1 MKSLRFKKLWLVSE
15 ASRAARSIEFNP
27 KMTLLVGKNQT
38 GKSTL
43 VKHIFKTLGCE
54 TKGKSDRWDSLA
66 VSVLR
71 FELDGKDFFA
81 YRRANVFA
89 LKSESTGTIK
99 VTTKYS
105 EWSEILA
112 QLFDFRLMLPTHQ
125 ETLAQ
130 ATPPYLFLPFYFDQD
145 GSWQKQWNSFDKL
158 AQFSAWQKPLTSYV
172 TGQRPNGYYLAKFE
186 ESKARAEV
194 SKLSQEFGVVKAALT
209 RVKKSLPRVTIRL
222 DTGAFKQ
229 EITDLLRNS
238 TQLKQEQESLRSKA
252 FEQASAKESLS
263 TQIAMAKDALRD
275 LEGDLKYLTE
285 SKVEPTLLC
294 PTCGTS
300 HENGFPVRLELV
312 DDAVTL
318 RKIIS
323 ELEAER
329 QKVDETLAGIQGK
342 LSRVKLKALEIEKT
356 LQIKKGAL
364 RLQDVVDSQ
373 SSEVIRSVFAK
384 DMDSLKKQLT
394 VHEGSAAELKEKV
407 AKFDLPE
414 RTKEINGFYAERIGF
429 FASELGVQDLRDDV
443 KNKPDATITASGS
456 ALPRSLLA
464 YQFAVLHT
472 AKEKGDAKL
481 FPVVVDSPNQQGQDA
496 EHLSQML
503 NFIVKRTP
511 VGQQL
516 ILAVEESPAGLVFE
530 GTTIEL
536 STPYGLLEPDQY
548 DPIAAE
554 LQSLISAVAEGVDAR
569 LANQR
574 LEISL
579 EGNTLSGLAM

>member
-27 KMTLLVGKNQT
+27 KVTLLVGKNHT

-66 VSVLR
+66 ISVLG
-71 FELDGKDFFA
+71 FELDGIDYVV

-89 LKSESTGTIK
+89 LKNESTGTIK

-105 EWSEILA
+105 EWSDMLA
-112 QLFDFRLMLPTHQ
+112 NLFDFRLMLPTHQ
-125 ETLAQ
+125 ETLSQ
-130 ATPPYLFLPFYFDQD
+130 ATPPFLFLPFYFDQD
-145 GSWQKQWNSFDKL
+145 GSWQKQWNSFEKL
-158 AQFSAWQKPLTSYV
+158 SQFSGWSKPLTSYV
-172 TGQRPNGYYLAKFE
+172 TGQRPNGYYLAKFDE
-186 ESKARAEV
+186 TKAKAEASKV
-194 SKLSQEFGVVKAALT
+194 SHELGVVQAALA
-209 RVKKSLPRVTIRL
+209 RVKKALPRVSIRM
-222 DTGAFKQ
+222 DAGAFKQ
-229 EITDLLRNS
+229 EIADLLRNS

-252 FEQASAKESLS
+252 FELATVKESLS

-294 PTCGTS
+294 PTCGTT
-300 HENGFPVRLELV
+300 HENGFPIRLELV
-312 DDAVTL
+312 DDAATL
-318 RKIIS
+318 RKIVS
-323 ELEAER
+323 ELESER
-329 QKVDETLAGIQGK
+329 QKVDESLAGIQGK
-342 LSRVKLKALEIEKT
+342 LNRVKLKSVEIEKT
-356 LQIKKGAL
+356 LQVKKGAL

-373 SSEVIRSVFAK
+373 SAEVVRGAFTK
-384 DMDSLKKQLT
+384 DMDYLKKQLAK
-394 VHEGSAAELKEKV
+394 HEELSTDLKDKV
-407 AKFDLPE
+407 AKFDIPE
-414 RTKEINGFYAERIGF
+414 RTKEINAFYGERIEL
-429 FASELGVQDLRDDV
+429 FASELGVQDLREDV
-443 KNKPDATITASGS
+443 KKKPDANITASGS

-472 AKEKGDAKL
+472 AKEKGDAKI
-481 FPVVVDSPNQQGQDA
+481 FPLVVDSPNQQGQDA

-516 ILAVEESPAGLVFE
+516 ILAVEERPQGLTFD

-536 STPYGLLEPDQY
+536 TTPYGLLDAALY
-548 DPIAAE
+548 DGISNE
-554 LQSLISAVAEGVDAR
+554 LQSLVIAVAEGIDIR

-574 LEISL
+574 IEVGQDTS
-579 EGNTLSGLAM
+579 E

>member
-27 KMTLLVGKNQT
+27 KMTLLVGKNHT

-54 TKGKSDRWDSLA
+54 TKGKTDRWDSLA
-66 VSVLR
+66 ISVLR
-71 FELDGKDFFA
+71 FDLDGVDYVA

-89 LKSESTGTIK
+89 LKNEATGAMK
-99 VTTKYS
+99 VTTKS
-105 EWSEILA
+105 GEWSEILA
-112 QLFDFRLMLPTHQ
+112 HLFDFRLMLPTHQ

-130 ATPPYLFLPFYFDQD
+130 ATPPFLFLPFYFDQD

-158 AQFSAWQKPLTSYV
+158 TQFSAWQKPLTSYV

-186 ESKARAEV
+186 ETKARTEASKV
-194 SKLSQEFGVVKAALT
+194 SHELGVVQAALV
-209 RVKKSLPRVTIRL
+209 RVKKALPRVTVRM
-222 DTGAFKQ
+222 DAGAFKQ
-229 EITDLLRNS
+229 EIADLLRNS

-252 FEQASAKESLS
+252 FELASVKESLS

-285 SKVEPTLLC
+285 SKVDPTLLC
-294 PTCGTS
+294 PTCGTT
-300 HENGFPVRLELV
+300 HENGFPIRLELV

-318 RKIIS
+318 RKIAA
-323 ELEAER
+323 ELESER
-329 QKVDETLAGIQGK
+329 QKVDESLAGIQGK
-342 LSRVKLKALEIEKT
+342 LNRVKLKSLEIEKT
-356 LQIKKGAL
+356 LQVKKGAL

-373 SSEVIRSVFAK
+373 SSEVVHGAFTK
-384 DMDSLKKQLT
+384 DLDSLKKQLAKY
-394 VHEGSAAELKEKV
+394 EELSADLKSKA
-407 AKFDLPE
+407 AKFDVPE
-414 RTKEINGFYAERIGF
+414 RTKEINGFYAERIEL

-443 KNKPDATITASGS
+443 KKKPDAGITASGS

-472 AKEKGDAKL
+472 AKEKGDAKI

-511 VGQQL
+511 AGQQL
-516 ILAVEESPAGLVFE
+516 ILAVEERPEGLTFD
-530 GTTIEL
+530 GTAIEL
-536 STPYGLLEPDQY
+536 TTPYGLLDASLY
-548 DPIAAE
+548 DAISGE
-554 LQSLISAVAEGVDAR
+554 LQSLVDAVAEGVNVR

-574 LEISL
+574 LEVVQDTS
-579 EGNTLSGLAM
+579 E

>member
-27 KMTLLVGKNQT
+27 KVTLLVGKNHT

-66 VSVLR
+66 ISVLC
-71 FELDGKDFFA
+71 FELDGIDYLV

-89 LKSESTGTIK
+89 LKNESTGTIK

-105 EWSEILA
+105 EWSEMLA
-112 QLFDFRLMLPTHQ
+112 NLFDFRLMLPTHQ
-125 ETLAQ
+125 ETLSQ
-130 ATPPYLFLPFYFDQD
+130 ATPPFLFLPFYFDQD

-158 AQFSAWQKPLTSYV
+158 TQFSGWSKPLTSYV
-172 TGQRPNGYYLAKFE
+172 TGQRPNGYYLAKFDE
-186 ESKARAEV
+186 TKAKAEASKV
-194 SKLSQEFGVVKAALT
+194 SHELGVVQAALA
-209 RVKKSLPRVTIRL
+209 RVKKALPRVSIRM
-222 DTGAFKQ
+222 DVGAFKQ
-229 EITDLLRNS
+229 EIADLLRNS

-252 FEQASAKESLS
+252 FELATVKESLS

-275 LEGDLKYLTE
+275 LEGDLRYLTE

-294 PTCGTS
+294 PTCGTT
-300 HENGFPVRLELV
+300 HENGFPIRLELV
-312 DDAVTL
+312 DDAATL
-318 RKIIS
+318 RKIVS
-323 ELEAER
+323 ELESER
-329 QKVDETLAGIQGK
+329 QKVDESLAGIQGK
-342 LSRVKLKALEIEKT
+342 LNRVKLKSVEIEKT
-356 LQIKKGAL
+356 LQVKKGAL

-373 SSEVIRSVFAK
+373 SAEVVRGAFTK
-384 DMDSLKKQLT
+384 DMDYLKKRLAK
-394 VHEGSAAELKEKV
+394 HEELSADLKDKV
-407 AKFDLPE
+407 AKFDIPE
-414 RTKEINGFYAERIGF
+414 RTKEINAFYAERIEL
-429 FASELGVQDLRDDV
+429 FASELGVQDLREDV
-443 KNKPDATITASGS
+443 KKKPDANITASGS

-472 AKEKGDAKL
+472 AKEKGDAKI
-481 FPVVVDSPNQQGQDA
+481 FPLVVDSPNQQGQDA

-516 ILAVEESPAGLVFE
+516 ILAVEERPQGLTFD

-536 STPYGLLEPDQY
+536 TTPYGLLDAALY
-548 DPIAAE
+548 DGISNE
-554 LQSLISAVAEGVDAR
+554 LQSLVTAVAEGIDIR

-574 LEISL
+574 IEVGPDTS
-579 EGNTLSGLAM
+579 E

>member
-27 KMTLLVGKNQT
+27 KMTLLVGKNHT

-66 VSVLR
+66 ISVLR
-71 FELDGKDFFA
+71 FELDGTDYSA

-89 LKSESTGTIK
+89 LRNESTGLIK

-105 EWSEILA
+105 EWSEIMA
-112 QLFDFRLMLPTHQ
+112 NIFDFQLMLPTHQ

-158 AQFSAWQKPLTSYV
+158 TQFSSWQKPLTSYV

-186 ESKARAEV
+186 ESKAKAEV
-194 SKLSQEFGVVKAALT
+194 KQLSHELGVVQAALT
-209 RVKKSLPRVTIRL
+209 RVKKSLPRTNLRL
-222 DTGAFKQ
+222 DTKAFKQ
-229 EITDLLRNS
+229 ELADLLRNS
-238 TQLKQEQESLRSKA
+238 TQLKHEQEALRSKS
-252 FEQASAKESLS
+252 FELATTKESLS

-275 LEGDLKYLTE
+275 IEGDVKYLTE
-285 SKVEPTLLC
+285 SKTEPTLLC
-294 PTCGTS
+294 PTCGTT
-300 HENGFPVRLELV
+300 HENGFPVRLELI

-323 ELEAER
+323 ELESER

-342 LSRVKLKALEIEKT
+342 LSRVKKKTHEIEKT
-356 LQIKKGAL
+356 LQTKKGTL

-373 SSEVIRSVFAK
+373 SIEVIRGAFAK
-384 DMDSLKKQLT
+384 DMDSLKEQLAIQDES
-394 VHEGSAAELKEKV
+394 VAEMKEKV
-407 AKFDLPE
+407 AKFDQPE
-414 RTKEINGFYAERIGF
+414 RTKEINGFYAERIELF
-429 FASELGVQDLRDDV
+429 TSELGVQDLRDDV
-443 KNKPDATITASGS
+443 KKKPDATITVSGS

-496 EHLSQML
+496 DHLSQML
-503 NFIVKRTP
+503 NFIVNRTP
-511 VGQQL
+511 PDQQL
-516 ILAVEESPAGLVFE
+516 ILAVEERPAGLSIE
-530 GTTIEL
+530 GAIIEL
-536 STPYGLLEPDQY
+536 GTPYGLLEAEQY
-548 DPIAAE
+548 DTVAAE
-554 LQSLISAVAEGVDAR
+554 LQSLISEIAEGIDVR

-574 LEISL
+574 LGVSQETS
-579 EGNTLSGLAM
+579 N

>member
-27 KMTLLVGKNQT
+27 KVTLLVGKNHT

-66 VSVLR
+66 ISVLG
-71 FELDGKDFFA
+71 FELDGIDYVV

-89 LKSESTGTIK
+89 LKNESTGTIK

-105 EWSEILA
+105 EWSEMLA
-112 QLFDFRLMLPTHQ
+112 TLFDFRLMLPTHQ
-125 ETLAQ
+125 ETLSQ
-130 ATPPYLFLPFYFDQD
+130 ATPPFLFLPFYFDQD

-158 AQFSAWQKPLTSYV
+158 TQFSGWSKPLTSYV
-172 TGQRPNGYYLAKFE
+172 TGQRPNGYYLAKFDE
-186 ESKARAEV
+186 TKAKAEASKV
-194 SKLSQEFGVVKAALT
+194 SHELGVVQAALA
-209 RVKKSLPRVTIRL
+209 RVKKALPRVSIRM
-222 DTGAFKQ
+222 DAGAFKQ
-229 EITDLLRNS
+229 EIADLLRNS

-252 FEQASAKESLS
+252 FELATVKESLS

-294 PTCGTS
+294 PTCGTT
-300 HENGFPVRLELV
+300 HENGFPIRLELV
-312 DDAVTL
+312 DDAATL
-318 RKIIS
+318 RKIVS
-323 ELEAER
+323 ELESER
-329 QKVDETLAGIQGK
+329 QKVDESLAGIQGK
-342 LSRVKLKALEIEKT
+342 LNRVKLKSVEIEKT
-356 LQIKKGAL
+356 LQVKKGAL

-373 SSEVIRSVFAK
+373 SAEVVRGAFTK
-384 DMDSLKKQLT
+384 DMDYLKKQLAK
-394 VHEGSAAELKEKV
+394 HEELSTDLKDKV
-407 AKFDLPE
+407 AKFDIPE
-414 RTKEINGFYAERIGF
+414 RTKEINAFYGERIEL
-429 FASELGVQDLRDDV
+429 FASELGVQDLREDV
-443 KNKPDATITASGS
+443 KKKPDANITASGS

-472 AKEKGDAKL
+472 AKEKGDAKI
-481 FPVVVDSPNQQGQDA
+481 FPLVVDSPNQQGQDA

-516 ILAVEESPAGLVFE
+516 ILAVEERPQGLTFD

-536 STPYGLLEPDQY
+536 TTPYGLLDAALY
-548 DPIAAE
+548 DGISNE
-554 LQSLISAVAEGVDAR
+554 LQSLVIAVAEGIDIR

-574 LEISL
+574 IEVGQDTS
-579 EGNTLSGLAM
+579 E